1 MKRFTILLM
10 AVVAVIAMA
19 ACGGTSKKDK
29 SPKEIVKAYYQ
40 HMVDGDFEKAL
51 SYTNASEG
59 ASSSTIAK
67 SLRIQ
72 STAKPK
78 SNCPCSMVR
87 LRLSICQLCAAPL
100 SMAARTVGMSSPAIS
115 PNAMASLSPCTRP
128 AMQIWFTILAN

>member
-51 SYTNASEG
+51 SYTNASEEE
-59 ASSSTIAK
+59 AK
-67 SLRIQ
+67 TYLE
-72 STAKPK
+72 K
-78 SNCPCSMVR
+78 NE
-87 LRLSICQLCAAPL
+87 
-100 SMAARTVGMSSPAIS
+100 
-115 PNAMASLSPCTRP
+115 
-128 AMQIWFTILAN
+128 IL

>member
-51 SYTNASEG
+51 SYTNASEEEAKTYLEKMKSFKVKIKSFDIISETIDG
-59 ASSSTIAK
+59 DTAEVEVKYVSTSSLMEEESESQETIK
-67 SLRIQ
+67 LI
-72 STAKPK
+72 KEEGCWVIDEK
-78 SNCPCSMVR
+78 
-87 LRLSICQLCAAPL
+87 
-100 SMAARTVGMSSPAIS
+100 
-115 PNAMASLSPCTRP
+115 
-128 AMQIWFTILAN
+128 